1 MRIAITASVVLSAIL
16 LGGCDNG
23 GGGSSNPTPTPDPTP
38 DPTPTFTP
46 TAFTGFIPGFDG
58 EVAQAIVNG
67 HAITATR
74 QLDVNGDE
82 KIYFYFENEE
92 GEDIAGAGD
101 YGIDAALFPALFLE
115 EDGVV
120 CLQYAGYFEY
130 TTSVKGDITSD
141 AITFRQC
148 DSDVIQASDI
158 SEDWQPTYME
168 FVSLTQLAG
177 TLITDSEENLSFNL
191 QATTDTEGDVRL
203 YISSPFN
210 ATFEA
215 LVDVDR
221 GIICSNFITS
231 SGTDV
236 GAFITRVTGSDELST
251 DGLTAYLG
259 DDLLKDKIVFLPD
272 CNYDLADWQE

>member
-1 MRIAITASVVLSAIL
+1 MRILIAATMALSAL

-23 GGGSSNPTPTPDPTP
+23 GGGSSNPTPTPTP
-38 DPTPTFTP
+38 DPTPTPTP
-46 TAFTGFIPGFDG
+46 FEATAFTGFMPAFDG
-58 EVAQAIVNG
+58 DVALAIVSG

-92 GEDIAGAGD
+92 GEDITGASD
-101 YGIDAALFPALFLE
+101 YGINASIFPALYLE
-115 EDGVV
+115 DDGVV
-120 CLQYAGYFEY
+120 CLQYAGYVEF

-148 DSDVIQASDI
+148 DTNTIQAADI

-168 FVSLTQLAG
+168 FVNLTQLAG
-177 TLITDSEENLSFNL
+177 TIITDSAGDQSFNL
-191 QATTDTEGDVRL
+191 KATTDNEGDVRL
-203 YISSPFN
+203 YLSSPFN

-221 GIICSNFITS
+221 GIICSNFMQT
-231 SGTDV
+231 GEV
-236 GAFITRVTGSDELST
+236 GAFFTRVTGSDELST
-251 DGLTAYLG
+251 EGLAVYLG
-259 DDLLKDKIVFLPD
+259 DTLMKDKIVFLPD

>member
-1 MRIAITASVVLSAIL
+1 MRVLLAATVALSAIS
-16 LGGCDNG
+16 LGGCNGGGG
-23 GGGSSNPTPTPDPTP
+23 GGGSSNPTPPDT
-38 DPTPTFTP
+38 TFTP
-46 TAFTGFIPGFDG
+46 KAFAGFLPPFEGD
-58 EVAQAIVNG
+58 VALAIVNG

-74 QLDVNGDE
+74 QLDLNGDE

-92 GEDIAGAGD
+92 GEDIAGASD
-101 YGIDAALFPALFLE
+101 YGIDASIFPALYLE

-148 DSDVIQASDI
+148 DTDVIQAADI

-168 FVSLTQLAG
+168 FVSLAQLAG
-177 TLITDSEENLSFNL
+177 SIVTDSAGDQSFNL
-191 QATTDTEGDVRL
+191 KATTDTEGDVRL
-203 YISSPFN
+203 YISNPFN

-221 GIICSNFITS
+221 GIICSNFMQT
-231 SGTDV
+231 GEV
-236 GAFITRVTGSDELST
+236 GAFFTRVTGSDELST
-251 DGLTAYLG
+251 EGLAAYLG
-259 DDLLKDKIVFLPD
+259 DDLVRDKVIFLPD

>member
-38 DPTPTFTP
+38 TFTP
-46 TAFTGFIPGFDG
+46 TAYTGFMPGFDG
-58 EVAQAIVNG
+58 EVAQAIING
-67 HAITATR
+67 HAITSTR

-92 GEDIAGAGD
+92 GEDIAGASD
-101 YGIDAALFPALFLE
+101 YGIDAALFPALYLE

-148 DSDVIQASDI
+148 GSDVIQASDI

-168 FVSLTQLAG
+168 FVSLAQLAG
-177 TLITDSEENLSFNL
+177 TVITDSEDNLSFNL

-203 YISSPFN
+203 FISSPFN

-236 GAFITRVTGSDELST
+236 GAFITRVTGSDELSS
-251 DGLTAYLG
+251 DGLAAYLG
-259 DDLLKDKIVFLPD
+259 DDLVRDKIVFLPD

>member
-1 MRIAITASVVLSAIL
+1 MRIVIAATVALSAL

-46 TAFTGFIPGFDG
+46 TAFTGFMPAFEGD
-58 EVAQAIVNG
+58 VALAIVSG

-74 QLDVNGDE
+74 QLDINGDE

-92 GEDIAGAGD
+92 GEDIAGASD
-101 YGIDAALFPALFLE
+101 YGIDASIFPALYME
-115 EDGVV
+115 DDGVV
-120 CLQYAGYFEY
+120 CLQYAGYVEF

-148 DSDVIQASDI
+148 DINTIQAADI

-168 FVSLTQLAG
+168 FVSLTQLVG
-177 TLITDSEENLSFNL
+177 SIVTDSEGDQSFNL

-203 YISSPFN
+203 YLFSPFN

-221 GIICSNFITS
+221 GIICSNFIQS
-231 SGTDV
+231 SEV

-251 DGLTAYLG
+251 DGLAAYLG
-259 DDLLKDKIVFLPD
+259 DDLVRDKIVFLPD

>member
-1 MRIAITASVVLSAIL
+1 MRVLIAATVALSAL
-16 LGGCDNG
+16 LGGCGSG
-23 GGGSSNPTPTPDPTP
+23 GGGSTNPTPTPDPTP

-46 TAFTGFIPGFDG
+46 TAFTGFMPAFEGD
-58 EVAQAIVNG
+58 VALAIVSG

-74 QLDVNGDE
+74 QLDINGDE

-92 GEDIAGAGD
+92 GEDIAGASD
-101 YGIDAALFPALFLE
+101 YDIDASIFPALYLE
-115 EDGVV
+115 EDGIV

-148 DSDVIQASDI
+148 DTDGIQAADI

-168 FVSLTQLAG
+168 FVSITQLADS
-177 TLITDSEENLSFNL
+177 IATDSAGDQSFNL
-191 QATTDTEGDVRL
+191 KATTDTEGDVRL
-203 YISSPFN
+203 YISNPFN

-221 GIICSNFITS
+221 GIICSNFIQT
-231 SGTDV
+231 GEV
-236 GAFITRVTGSDELST
+236 GAFFTRVTGSDELST
-251 DGLTAYLG
+251 EGLAAYLG
-259 DDLLKDKIVFLPD
+259 DDLVRDKIVFLPD

>member
-1 MRIAITASVVLSAIL
+1 MRIVIAATVALSAL

-46 TAFTGFIPGFDG
+46 KAFTGFMPAFEGD
-58 EVAQAIVNG
+58 VALAIVSG

-74 QLDVNGDE
+74 QLDVEGDE

-92 GEDIAGAGD
+92 GEDITGASD
-101 YGIDAALFPALFLE
+101 YGIDAALFPALYLE
-115 EDGVV
+115 DDGVV
-120 CLQYAGYFEY
+120 CLQYAGYVEF

-148 DSDVIQASDI
+148 DINTIQAADI
-158 SEDWQPTYME
+158 SEDWLPTYME
-168 FVSLTQLAG
+168 FVSLTQLVG
-177 TLITDSEENLSFNL
+177 SIVTDSEGDQSFNL
-191 QATTDTEGDVRL
+191 QVTTDTEGDVRL
-203 YISSPFN
+203 YLSSPFN

-221 GIICSNFITS
+221 GIICSNFIQS
-231 SGTDV
+231 SEV

-251 DGLTAYLG
+251 DGLAAYLG
-259 DDLLKDKIVFLPD
+259 DDLVRDKIVFLPD

>member
-1 MRIAITASVVLSAIL
+1 MRVLIAATVALSAL
-16 LGGCDNG
+16 LGGCGSG
-23 GGGSSNPTPTPDPTP
+23 GDGSTNPTPTPDPSP

-46 TAFTGFIPGFDG
+46 TAFTGFMPAFEGD
-58 EVAQAIVNG
+58 VALAIVSG
-67 HAITATR
+67 HAITATH
-74 QLDVNGDE
+74 QLDINGDE

-92 GEDIAGAGD
+92 GEDIAGASD
-101 YGIDAALFPALFLE
+101 YGINASIFPALYLE
-115 EDGVV
+115 EDGIV

-148 DSDVIQASDI
+148 GTDVIQAVDI

-168 FVSLTQLAG
+168 FVSITQLADS
-177 TLITDSEENLSFNL
+177 IVTDSAGDQSFNVK
-191 QATTDTEGDVRL
+191 ATTDSEGDVRL
-203 YISSPFN
+203 YISNPFN

-221 GIICSNFITS
+221 GIICSNFIQT
-231 SGTDV
+231 GEV
-236 GAFITRVTGSDELST
+236 GAFFTRVTGSDELST
-251 DGLTAYLG
+251 EGLAAYLG
-259 DDLLKDKIVFLPD
+259 DDLVRDKIVFLPD

>member
-1 MRIAITASVVLSAIL
+1 MRVLIAATVALSAL
-16 LGGCDNG
+16 LGGCGSG
-23 GGGSSNPTPTPDPTP
+23 GGGSTNPTPTPDPTP

-46 TAFTGFIPGFDG
+46 TAFTGFMPAFEGD
-58 EVAQAIVNG
+58 VALAIVSG

-74 QLDVNGDE
+74 QLDINGDE

-92 GEDIAGAGD
+92 GEDIAGASD
-101 YGIDAALFPALFLE
+101 YDIDASIFPALYLE
-115 EDGVV
+115 EDGIV

-148 DSDVIQASDI
+148 DTDGIQAADI

-168 FVSLTQLAG
+168 FVSITQLADS
-177 TLITDSEENLSFNL
+177 IVTDSAGDQSFNL
-191 QATTDTEGDVRL
+191 KATTDTEGDVRL
-203 YISSPFN
+203 YISNPFN

-221 GIICSNFITS
+221 GIICSNFIQT
-231 SGTDV
+231 GEV
-236 GAFITRVTGSDELST
+236 GAFFTRVTGSDELST
-251 DGLTAYLG
+251 EGLAAYLG
-259 DDLLKDKIVFLPD
+259 DDLVRDKIVFLPD

>member
-1 MRIAITASVVLSAIL
+1 MRIVIAATVALSAL

-46 TAFTGFIPGFDG
+46 TAFTGFMPAFEGD
-58 EVAQAIVNG
+58 VALAIVSG

-74 QLDVNGDE
+74 QLDINGDE

-92 GEDIAGAGD
+92 GEDITGASD
-101 YGIDAALFPALFLE
+101 FGIDASIIPALYLE
-115 EDGVV
+115 DDGVV

-148 DSDVIQASDI
+148 DTDVIQAADI

-177 TLITDSEENLSFNL
+177 SIITDSEGDQSFNL
-191 QATTDTEGDVRL
+191 QATTDNEGDVRL
-203 YISSPFN
+203 YLSNPFN
-210 ATFEA
+210 ASFEA

-221 GIICSNFITS
+221 GIICSNFIQT
-231 SGTDV
+231 GEV
-236 GAFITRVTGSDELST
+236 GAFFTRVTGSDELST
-251 DGLTAYLG
+251 EGLAVYLG
-259 DDLLKDKIVFLPD
+259 DTLMKDKIVFLPD

>member
-1 MRIAITASVVLSAIL
+1 MRITLALAALCAIL
-16 LGGCDNG
+16 TGCGSGSD
-23 GGGSSNPTPTPDPTP
+23 GSSDPIPTP
-38 DPTPTFTP
+38 DPTPTPTP
-46 TAFTGFIPGFDG
+46 FEAKAFTGFMPAFAGD
-58 EVAQAIVNG
+58 VALAIVSG

-74 QLDVNGDE
+74 QLDAEGDE

-92 GEDIAGAGD
+92 GEDIAGASD
-101 YGIDAALFPALFLE
+101 FGIDAALFPALYME
-115 EDGVV
+115 DDGVV
-120 CLQYAGYFEY
+120 CLQYAGYVEF
-130 TTSVKGDITSD
+130 TTRVKGDITSD

-148 DSDVIQASDI
+148 DTNTIQAADI

-177 TLITDSEENLSFNL
+177 SIITDSEGDLSFNL
-191 QATTDTEGDVRL
+191 KATTDTEGDVRL
-203 YISSPFN
+203 YLSSPFN

-221 GIICSNFITS
+221 GIICSNFIQS
-231 SGTDV
+231 SEV

-251 DGLTAYLG
+251 EGLAAYLG
-259 DDLLKDKIVFLPD
+259 DDLVRDKIVFLPD